1 MGENKTKKKKTQTKK
16 SSTSEVKNAKLVA
29 ILSYIFIIGII
40 WYFVD
45 KEVQKSSLAKHHV
58 QQGIVLVLTSL
69 AINFVGGV
77 IPILGWLIILPLGNL
92 VVFVFWVFGLVY
104 ALQEKEKNI
113 PLIGQFGKKFNI

>member
-1 MGENKTKKKKTQTKK
+1 MGEKKTKKTQTKK
-16 SSTSEVKNAKLVA
+16 SSSQEVGNAKLVA

-45 KEVQKSSLAKHHV
+45 KDVQKSSLAKHHV

-69 AINFVGGV
+69 AINFIGGV

-92 VVFVFWVFGLVY
+92 AVFVFWIFGLVY

>member
-1 MGENKTKKKKTQTKK
+1 MGEKKTKKTQTKK
-16 SSTSEVKNAKLVA
+16 SSSQEVGNAKLVA

-45 KEVQKSSLAKHHV
+45 KDVQKSSLAKHHV

-69 AINFVGGV
+69 AINFIGGV

-92 VVFVFWVFGLVY
+92 AVFIFWVFGLVY